1 LEATSPDCFYREIVR
16 LESGQPAGILGPNCF
31 LNELHATHRTWRKPT
46 VKTPKIAI
54 IVLAILAAFLFWLAR
69 NPAAMLSLTGRG
81 GDVSMIS
88 ENIDV
93 ALEETR
99 FQATSGDLESQYDLA
114 SQLVMLEA
122 WQSDPE
128 DLAEILR

>member
-1 LEATSPDCFYREIVR
+1 M
-16 LESGQPAGILGPNCF
+16 
-31 LNELHATHRTWRKPT
+31 
-46 VKTPKIAI
+46 KTPKIAI

-99 FQATSGDLESQYDLA
+99 FQAASGDLESQYDLA